1 MERLVAKNVV
11 VGAGAVG
18 CAAAYHLARR
28 GEPVVLVEQFGL
40 GHARGSSHGAARII
54 RHSYADPTYARLM
67 PEAFRA
73 WAELEADA
81 GRSLYVRT
89 GGVSFGPPGV
99 GYVGRVAANL
109 ADLGVSYRVMSGSE
123 WNAAQPAFDLPAD
136 YEAVFEPDAGM
147 VAAARALEAEVEL
160 ARGAP
165 GTRILA
171 ETPVRRIDLD
181 GERPTI
187 VSDALTIEAERLV
200 LAAGSWIGRLVPELA
215 ATLRPTRQLVL
226 YFRPPNPA
234 PFQVGRFP
242 TFIHMGP
249 TPDEAFYGM
258 PEFLAPGVKAARHG
272 GPETDPDEPATV
284 AAADVALVRDF
295 LRRHLPVL
303 AGAEVVATET
313 CLYTVAPD
321 ERFLVDSHPARPDVI
336 VASPCSGHGFKFS
349 ILVGRLLADMAT
361 GAPVAPAFDAWKRIP
376 GSIAPEIRPCPR
388 PSRG

>member
-18 CAAAYHLARR
+18 CATAYHLARR

-54 RHSYADPTYARLM
+54 RHSYADPAYARLM
-67 PEAFRA
+67 PDAFRA

-81 GRSLYVRT
+81 GRSFYVRT

-99 GYVGRVAANL
+99 GYVRRVAANL
-109 ADLGVSYRVMSGSE
+109 AGLGVSHRVMSGRD
-123 WNAAQPAFDLPAD
+123 WNSAQPAFDLPAD

-147 VAAARALEAEVEL
+147 LAAARALEAEIEL
-160 ARGAP
+160 ARGGPA
-165 GTRILA
+165 TRILT

-181 GERPTI
+181 GERPAI
-187 VSDALTIEAERLV
+187 VSDALTIEADRLI
-200 LAAGSWIGRLVPELA
+200 LAAGSWIGRLVPELVP
-215 ATLRPTRQLVL
+215 THRPTRQRVL
-226 YFRPPNPA
+226 YVRPANPA

-258 PEFLAPGVKAARHG
+258 PDALAPGVKVARHG
-272 GPETDPDEPATV
+272 GPETDPDQPATV
-284 AAADVALVRDF
+284 ADADVALVRDF
-295 LRRHLPVL
+295 LRRHLPIL
-303 AGAEVVATET
+303 ADAEVVATET
-313 CLYTVAPD
+313 CLYTVAPE
-321 ERFLVDSHPARPDVI
+321 ERFLVDFHPERPDVI

-361 GAPVAPAFDAWKRIP
+361 GVPVAPAFDAWKRVP
-376 GSIAPEIRPCPR
+376 
-388 PSRG
+388 